1 MKKLAFERYMMLSSC
16 NTREKSGGTVSC
28 DTMQG
33 NNRKEGL
40 LQNLNQNNQ
49 TSTGINPGHE
59 VSKNGMHPNCTNF
72 SNFAVLEDYK
82 KVSPGNSTENSTAMS
97 FYESMQ
103 GNNKKEPL
111 PQNLN
116 LNYQASTG
124 FHPGQEVSKTGMHP
138 NCTNVF
144 QSSNATSPAMGSLGL
159 NKAEEMKK
167 LALQEDNGR
176 KDVLQKLSKNKMHP
190 NCTHITQLSNAKPP
204 ATGCLGYADGMK
216 MAFEHFMSMCSHNMP
231 HHPQGPLDT
240 SPFPMSPP
248 TIVHP
253 VARPTI
259 SQNHLSWDQQLD
271 LYRVYLQTTFEH
283 QRNNQ
288 E

>member
-1 MKKLAFERYMMLSSC
+1 
-16 NTREKSGGTVSC
+16 
-28 DTMQG
+28 
-33 NNRKEGL
+33 
-40 LQNLNQNNQ
+40 
-49 TSTGINPGHE
+49 
-59 VSKNGMHPNCTNF
+59 
-72 SNFAVLEDYK
+72 
-82 KVSPGNSTENSTAMS
+82 
-97 FYESMQ
+97 
-103 GNNKKEPL
+103 
-111 PQNLN
+111 
-116 LNYQASTG
+116 
-124 FHPGQEVSKTGMHP
+124 
-138 NCTNVF
+138 
-144 QSSNATSPAMGSLGL
+144 MGSLGL
-159 NKAEEMKK
+159 NKAEEMK

-190 NCTHITQLSNAKPP
+190 NCTHIIQLSNAKPP

-253 VARPTI
+253 VAGPTM